1 MSINDWLDEIRRD
14 VNLRPKQRKNVD
26 DNNDVAKYVKIKI
39 RNIDDNN
46 AIIIVNYDFKNGTK
60 TLTLYPSQ
68 RLEDFLTQITTKRDI
83 YVLKYVVKTL
93 KSYADMNNVL
103 KQLTTFDLDNYY
115 ENNVK
120 KRRVMLNSVT
130 TKVNNVIKQN
140 NVIQNDA
147 EQQQYNEPQNNVNDY
162 DEQNHINE
170 PQNDNN
176 IQQEDVNYN
185 EQLLHQLRSLLN
197 DLNNVN
203 LDDVNDNDKLYY
215 AANYVIQRF
224 LSFIINV
231 NNIHDNVIDNVI
243 NYLKRY
249 DNNGDGE

>member
-1 MSINDWLDEIRRD
+1 MTVNDFSLDEIQQD
-14 VNLRPKQRKNVD
+14 VNVRHRQHKNNVD
-26 DNNDVAKYVKIKI
+26 NNNDIAKYVKVKI

-46 AIIIVNYDFKNGTK
+46 AIIIVNYDFRNGTK
-60 TLTLYPSQ
+60 TLTLYPGQ
-68 RLEDFLTQITTKRDI
+68 RLEDFLMQITTKRDI
-83 YVLKYVVKTL
+83 DVLKYVVQTL

-103 KQLTTFDLDNYY
+103 KELATFDLDNYY

-120 KRRVMLNSVT
+120 RRHVALNSVT
-130 TKVNNVIKQN
+130 TKLNNVIKQN
-140 NVIQNDA
+140 NAD
-147 EQQQYNEPQNNVNDY
+147 QQYNGSQNDVNDY
-162 DEQNHINE
+162 AEQNHIDE

-176 IQQEDVNYN
+176 NIQQDINYD
-185 EQLLHQLRSLLN
+185 EQLLQQLRSLLN

-215 AANYVIQRF
+215 AANYVVQRF
-224 LSFIINV
+224 LSFLINV

-249 DNNGDGE
+249 NNDGDGE